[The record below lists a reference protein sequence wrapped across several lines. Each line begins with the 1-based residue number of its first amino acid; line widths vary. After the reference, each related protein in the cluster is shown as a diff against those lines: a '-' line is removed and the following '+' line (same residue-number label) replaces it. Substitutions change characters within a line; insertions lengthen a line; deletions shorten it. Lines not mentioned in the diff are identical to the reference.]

1 MEPIKK
7 LAFNRRDFLKLSALA
22 GAYFMVPKT
31 LRAFGTENF
40 TLSIEEVQTGQ
51 RLSGQS
57 VTLFDQFGAPLG
69 SGQTIDGVADFIIT
83 DVKDEQRI
91 TGANVQHDNIAHTVS
106 YHLPQ
111 SARVEAK
118 MYDVLGQ
125 KFVGTLTNGEQ
136 GAGMHTLPYS
146 LNGISSGVYFID
158 LRTENYNAAIA
169 FTFDG
174 RHVSPKP
181 VKVSYTKQIKQEPG
195 RLLKPTT
202 EEMYAII
209 SDPTNHYT
217 RIVRGIPSDA
227 RSVDD
232 RFTGYV
238 QQEGVDPALY
248 KEFVRTVNTSM
259 GGNTLA
265 YEGFKTFFPNVKNGE
280 EATWWLATH
289 GDTQHTIGTA
299 EQEYFKGLLESDL
312 HAYIPSSMR
321 PGFYFEDP
329 ANPETLPM
337 WQQNVLLVV
346 PSIQN
351 SVAVDDFGSDGS
363 LDSAGIKI
371 LHYGYNN
378 SNKSSILQETL
389 SALVAPNQCNNDLYN
404 HFSELTVLSG
414 NGINAPTLTNMDT
427 KLLAMGQ
434 YYTGKE
440 QLEDLLGL

>member
-1 MEPIKK
+1 MTG
-7 LAFNRRDFLKLSALA
+7 NMSRRDFLKLSALA

-31 LRAFGTENF
+31 LRAFGSENF

-217 RIVRGIPSDA
+217 RTVRGIPSDA

-248 KEFVRTVNTSM
+248 KEFVRTVNTIPGS
-259 GGNTLA
+259 NTLA
-265 YEGFKTFFPNVKNGE
+265 YEGFKTFFPN
-280 EATWWLATH
+280 A
-289 GDTQHTIGTA
+289 
-299 EQEYFKGLLESDL
+299 
-312 HAYIPSSMR
+312 IPSQNNIIYWLSSHGFSGESISSEEQNYLKNLLMEDMFPSIQSSLQ
-321 PGFYFEDP
+321 PGFYLEDP
-329 ANPETLPM
+329 NNIEPLPL
-337 WQQNVLLVV
+337 WEQNKIVV
-346 PSIQN
+346 IPDNSNYIASRDIDGNGSI
-351 SVAVDDFGSDGS
+351 
-363 LDSAGIKI
+363 DSAAAGI

-378 SNKSSILQETL
+378 SNKSEILQETL

-414 NGINAPTLTNMDT
+414 NGIRAPTLTNMDK

-434 YYTGKE
+434 YYKGKE